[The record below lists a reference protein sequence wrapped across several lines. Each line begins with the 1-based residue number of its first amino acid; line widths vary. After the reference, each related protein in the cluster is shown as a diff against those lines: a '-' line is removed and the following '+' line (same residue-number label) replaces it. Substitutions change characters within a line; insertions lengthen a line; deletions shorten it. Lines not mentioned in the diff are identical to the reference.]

1 MDEHANMN
9 LDEPF
14 FNLYSQS
21 FVRVAVG
28 IPDSSCGRS
37 GIHEIRVRSSRYVWP
52 SFWVVGYS
60 LSLHHAAPEFV

>member
-28 IPDSSCGRS
+28 IPDSSCGPVF
-37 GIHEIRVRSSRYVWP
+37 G
-52 SFWVVGYS
+52 
-60 LSLHHAAPEFV
+60 LSDTACLCILPPRRLC